1 MTNST
6 KPHWVKTEWGGGL
19 YFAPS
24 LEGFNTEEKQLNTIQ
39 NWMSEKIA
47 ETYISVNQDSRECNF
62 ANKWLKK

>member
-24 LEGFNTEEKQLNTIQ
+24 LEGFNTEEKQLNTNIANEDGQ
-39 NWMSEKIA
+39 NRGDEQLNKNKPVIVKI
-47 ETYISVNQDSRECNF
+47 S
-62 ANKWLKK
+62 